1 MSFEQQITFAAQFPL
16 SRMKTLQT
24 QWERYK
30 KSAFVL
36 DDHNLFA
43 ESFSMLLEGAGIFNS
58 VCFYSNPEAL
68 LDHISQQRNPSA
80 TPYFFLDYY
89 LKDQTVISTLNKI
102 KQIIKE
108 AKIIIIS
115 GDPTPDII
123 ARLLDYNVD
132 GIIPKAASMQ
142 EVVDCMKA
150 LRIGEHYYAPE
161 VREVIEELGNRQ
173 NQLTLREIEIL
184 EHFSKGLTVDETA
197 RLMFLSRHTIAAH
210 RRKMFKKTGS
220 NNIAELLNFAR
231 KQVLI

>member
-1 MSFEQQITFAAQFPL
+1 
-16 SRMKTLQT
+16 MKTLQT

-30 KSAFVL
+30 RSAFVL
-36 DDHNLFA
+36 DDHALFA
-43 ESFSMLLEGAGIFNS
+43 ESFSMLLEGAKIFNS

-68 LDHISQQRNPSA
+68 LDHISDQRNPVT

-89 LKDQTVISTLNKI
+89 LKDQTVLSTLSKI
-102 KQIIKE
+102 QRIIKD
-108 AKIIIIS
+108 AKTIIIS
-115 GDPTPDII
+115 GDPTPDIV
-123 ARLLDYNVD
+123 ARLLDYNVNA
-132 GIIPKAASMQ
+132 IIPKASSML

-150 LRIGEHYYAPE
+150 LRRGEHYYAPE
-161 VREVIEELGNRQ
+161 IIAIINDLGDKQ
-173 NQLTLREIEIL
+173 NHLTLREIEIL

-220 NNIAELLNFAR
+220 NNIAELLSFAR